1 MSLGWEVEMDH
12 LLLSFGAGG
21 SWQLNV
27 DHGSLS
33 YLWELTID
41 FIFTSLSLL
50 LISTSTGGRWQSTTK
65 QTLNAYQESSLFL
78 QDWGPLQIA
87 RKGFPVVKNLPAMQE
102 MGFNPWVEEIP
113 WRRKWQHT
121 PLFLPR

>member
-1 MSLGWEVEMDH
+1 MDH
-12 LLLSFGAGG
+12 LLLSFVAGG

-27 DHGSLS
+27 DHGSIS

-50 LISTSTGGRWQSTTK
+50 LISTRPRGRWQSTPK
-65 QTLNAYQESSLFL
+65 QILSAYQESLLFL
-78 QDWGPLQIA
+78 QDWGLLQVA
-87 RKGFPVVKNLPAMQE
+87 RKGFPVVKNVPARQE

-113 WRRKWQHT
+113 WRRKWQPT
-121 PLFLPR
+121 RVFLPR